1 MATWLAAAPGPD
13 GGLIHMAR
21 MRGPGITQPSA
32 PTIRRPTPPR
42 APLAPMRMREIA
54 AEKKAQKKKSV
65 RSLLK
70 TGPSGFPL
78 LDNLFAKPGAAA
90 KKPKP

>member
-1 MATWLAAAPGPD
+1 
-13 GGLIHMAR
+13 
-21 MRGPGITQPSA
+21 
-32 PTIRRPTPPR
+32 
-42 APLAPMRMREIA
+42 MRMREIA